1 MGPFE
6 YTVVICSEFKDYK
19 EETIKGITF
28 AGSYTEAMEQ
38 IEDYYGNEIVE
49 ITRLFACEECSI
61 YELEG

>member
-6 YTVVICSEFKDYK
+6 YTVVICSEFNDYK

-28 AGSYTEAMEQ
+28 AGSYTEAMAH
-38 IEDYYGNEIVE
+38 IEDYYGQEIVVIE
-49 ITRLFACEECSI
+49 RLFAREECTI